1 MKRGLKKQVL
11 DTEEALG
18 KEVHRNLSLF
28 CMDQRPNLDDD
39 DNDETI
45 EKLIKAHGYVIIDEP
60 LTLYKWK
67 GSSAA
72 AAVANNNNN
81 LTSMEKNIVE

>member
-1 MKRGLKKQVL
+1 
-11 DTEEALG
+11 
-18 KEVHRNLSLF
+18 LSLF

-39 DNDETI
+39 DEETI

-67 GSSAA
+67 GGNTV
-72 AAVANNNNN
+72 AVINNNDNH
-81 LTSMEKNIVE
+81 LTSMEKSNC